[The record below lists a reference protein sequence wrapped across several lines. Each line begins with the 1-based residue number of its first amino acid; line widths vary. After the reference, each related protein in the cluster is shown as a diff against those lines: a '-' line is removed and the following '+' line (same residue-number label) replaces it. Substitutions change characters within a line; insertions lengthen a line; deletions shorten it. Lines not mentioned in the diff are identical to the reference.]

1 MSTGV
6 VFDIKEFA
14 VFDGPGIRT
23 TVFMKGCPLRC
34 QWCHNPEGLSPKPQL
49 MVSTAACVHCGACE
63 RACPIHDGRAIPGDR
78 CWQPAGC
85 AACGE
90 CVPACR
96 GGFRKIAGTEW
107 TAEALA
113 ARLNK
118 DADVYRA
125 TGGGVT
131 FSGGDPLLQWE
142 FVSEVIDQLE
152 GVHTAV
158 ETSGC
163 ATDAVFGQVMDRL
176 DLVMMD
182 WKVSDPEGHRRYT
195 GVDQAPIR
203 RHAEMLAEGD
213 TPFILRMP
221 IIPGVN
227 DVREHFETVAG
238 LVRGAKALV
247 RIDILPYQRAA
258 GAKYRM
264 VGKTYAP
271 DFDENAAPR
280 YYTEVFDAAGIP
292 FQVFR

>member
-1 MSTGV
+1 MSTGI

-34 QWCHNPEGLSPKPQL
+34 QWCHNPEGLSPRPQL

-63 RACPIHDGRAIPGDR
+63 RVCRHPGH
-78 CWQPAGC
+78 CVV
-85 AACGE
+85 CGE
-90 CVPACR
+90 CVPVCR
-96 GGFRKIAGTEW
+96 GGFRKIAGIEW
-107 TAEALA
+107 TPEDLA

-131 FSGGDPLLQWE
+131 FSGGEPLMQWD
-142 FVSEVIDQLE
+142 FVSEVVDRLE
-152 GVHTAV
+152 GIHTAI
-158 ETSGC
+158 ETSGNTSDDIFRQAMAC
-163 ATDAVFGQVMDRL
+163 V
-176 DLVMMD
+176 DLVMLD
-182 WKVSDPEGHRRYT
+182 WKISDPEKHRHYT

-203 RHAEMLAEGD
+203 RHAQMLAAGD

-221 IIPGVN
+221 IIPDVN
-227 DVREHFETVAG
+227 DEAAHFETVAG
-238 LVRGAKALV
+238 LASGSKALV

-258 GAKYRM
+258 GAKYEM

-271 DFDENAAPR
+271 EFDENAPPR
-280 YYTEVFDAAGIP
+280 YYTECFESRGIP
-292 FQVFR
+292 CRIFK

>member
-6 VFDIKEFA
+6 VFDIKAFA

-49 MVSTAACVHCGACE
+49 MVSTAACVHCGACQA
-63 RACPIHDGRAIPGDR
+63 ACPLGQGAPERE
-78 CWQPAGC
+78 CWQPEGC
-85 AACGE
+85 TACGA

-96 GGFRKIAGTEW
+96 LGLRKLTGAEW

-131 FSGGDPLLQWE
+131 FSGGDPLMQWG
-142 FVSEVIDQLE
+142 FVSEVIDRLE
-152 GVHTAV
+152 GVHTAI
-158 ETSGC
+158 ETSGF
-163 ATDAVFGQVMDRL
+163 TSDAVFEQVIDQL

-182 WKVSDPEGHRRYT
+182 WKCSDPERHRRYT

-203 RHAEMLAEGD
+203 RHARMLAAGN
-213 TPFILRMP
+213 TPYILRMP

-227 DVREHFETVAG
+227 DERAHFETVAR
-238 LVRGAKALV
+238 LVEGAKALV
-247 RIDILPYQRAA
+247 RVDVLPYQRAA
-258 GAKYRM
+258 GAKYQM

-271 DFDENAAPR
+271 DFDESAAPR

-292 FQVFR
+292 CQLFR